1 MRGVFY
7 CSKKGGDDVDVGS
20 MQQATQAAVKKK
32 FGRKRLLPSKVVTH
46 YPENLEREYVRL
58 TNSYMSLFSNTLKTY
73 LPKIRATLE
82 DYERGG
88 FIVDAADDKS
98 ESDTPPVTHS
108 VAVMAATN
116 IKLERL
122 FAE

>member
-1 MRGVFY
+1 M
-7 CSKKGGDDVDVGS
+7 DVGS